1 MDELPVT
8 DIYSDMTL
16 SATGFEKNQV
26 AKFQGFFCDGFA
38 CFGKLFSGSRC
49 FFIEYIAKG
58 YVYKPGAVNACFAET
73 AQFIGCAF
81 PGRVVF
87 G

>member
-8 DIYSDMTL
+8 DIYPDMTL

-38 CFGKLFSGSRC
+38 GFGKLFSGSRY
-49 FFIEYIAKG
+49 FFIKYITKG
-58 YVYKPGAVNACFAET
+58 YVYKPGAVDTCFTET
-73 AQFIGCAF
+73 AQFIRRAF
-81 PGRVVF
+81 PARVVF